1 MIVSIF
7 SSTLLY
13 SFVNF
18 LQSPFS
24 VKDAQ
29 LYTYAEPLTKRL
41 VLLPESVEQEPLL
54 TPGLLGS

>member
-7 SSTLLY
+7 SSSLLY

-18 LQSPFS
+18 LQWPFS
-24 VKDAQ
+24 VNDAQ
-29 LYTYAEPLTKRL
+29 LYTYAELLTKRL